1 MSNFESSVKVI
12 PYSQERVYN
21 KLSDLSN
28 LEAVKDRLPK
38 DKVQDLS
45 FDSDTLSFSVSPIG
59 QLTLQI
65 VERDPCKCIKLA
77 TTNSPL
83 PFNMWIQLVETA
95 EEECKVKVTIGMDLN
110 PFMKAMVQKPLQEGL
125 EKMVDMLA
133 GRSRFNIRRPLDYPD
148 SLYHRTFHRSTSAQS
163 ALYSCYCIGVL
174 LPEIPSCITQGS
186 DRNDCS
192 VRSSYCIDS
201 LCLYTRNG

>member
-12 PYSQERVYN
+12 PYSQERVYS

-28 LEAVKDRLPK
+28 LEAIKDRLPQ

-65 VERDPCKCIKLA
+65 VEREPSKCIKLA
-77 TTNSPL
+77 TTNSPI
-83 PFNMWIQLVETA
+83 PFNMWIQLVA
-95 EEECKVKVTIGMDLN
+95 IGEEECKVKVTIGMDIN

-125 EKMVDMLA
+125 EKMVEMLA
-133 GRSRFNIRRPLDYPD
+133 VINY
-148 SLYHRTFHRSTSAQS
+148 
-163 ALYSCYCIGVL
+163 
-174 LPEIPSCITQGS
+174 
-186 DRNDCS
+186 
-192 VRSSYCIDS
+192 
-201 LCLYTRNG
+201 

>member
-59 QLTLQI
+59 KLTLQI
-65 VERDPCKCIKLA
+65 
-77 TTNSPL
+77 
-83 PFNMWIQLVETA
+83 VETA

-133 GRSRFNIRRPLDYPD
+133 V
-148 SLYHRTFHRSTSAQS
+148 
-163 ALYSCYCIGVL
+163 IG
-174 LPEIPSCITQGS
+174 
-186 DRNDCS
+186 
-192 VRSSYCIDS
+192 Y
-201 LCLYTRNG
+201 

>member
-28 LEAVKDRLPK
+28 LEAIKDRLPQ

-65 VERDPCKCIKLA
+65 VEREPSKCIKLA
-77 TTNSPL
+77 TTNSPI
-83 PFNMWIQLVETA
+83 PFNMWIQLVETEE
-95 EEECKVKVTIGMDLN
+95 EEECKVKVTIGMDIN

-125 EKMVDMLA
+125 EKMVEMLA
-133 GRSRFNIRRPLDYPD
+133 VVNY
-148 SLYHRTFHRSTSAQS
+148 
-163 ALYSCYCIGVL
+163 
-174 LPEIPSCITQGS
+174 
-186 DRNDCS
+186 
-192 VRSSYCIDS
+192 
-201 LCLYTRNG
+201 